1 MRRLKALAQNRRLVN
16 GVKLVIAGG
25 LLLWLVKSGRLD
37 LALLIRTPIT
47 IWYVLGMLLLLGSMV
62 LQAVR
67 WWWLVRS
74 QSIGISLS
82 EAIRLSWMGQ
92 FFSVLLPGATGGELV
107 RAYYI
112 SQESATITSGVSTVL
127 VDRAIGLYVLI
138 LLGAPS
144 VWLLG
149 RAGGE
154 FAAGVR
160 QIGAAIVLILV
171 VLTSGFLLLWWEPT
185 RAFALKLIPVRFR
198 ASLEATIES
207 YHARPRVLLAAALL
221 SALSSTLY
229 LITFLMASRSLGLSI
244 GWQVIFLVIPL
255 VTMANS
261 LPLAPG
267 GVGVAETTSFL
278 LFSQFGVIQ
287 GAAIMLLV
295 RLWIMLLRLPGAAFY
310 VMRGRDERR
319 AANAVASQR

>member
-1 MRRLKALAQNRRLVN
+1 MKRLKALAQNRRLIN
-16 GVKLVIAGG
+16 AAKLLVAGG
-25 LLLWLVKSGRLD
+25 LLFWLVRSGRLD
-37 LALLIRTPIT
+37 LALLVRTPIT

-74 QSIGISLS
+74 QSIPISLA

-154 FAAGVR
+154 FGAGVR
-160 QIGAAIVLILV
+160 QMGAAIVVILTI
-171 VLTSGFLLLWWEPT
+171 LTLGFLFLWWEST
-185 RAFALKLIPVRFR
+185 RAFMLRFIPARVRG
-198 ASLEATIES
+198 SLQATLES
-207 YHARPRVLLAAALL
+207 YHARPRALLTAALL
-221 SALSSTLY
+221 SVLSSTLY

-244 GWQVIFLVIPL
+244 GWQVIFLVVPL
-255 VTMANS
+255 VTIANS

-278 LFSQFGVIQ
+278 LFSQFGVAQ

-310 VMRGRDERR
+310 VMRGRDARR
-319 AANAVASQR
+319 AANA